1 MINEPLK
8 YYYYFYMINAKF
20 QQKKYVIRHG
30 IYPTLLYQNDF
41 LLGFLSVKRNNFE
54 TINIRFHKK
63 YRRKYYF
70 FGGGAKYTMSFFAYL
85 VQKQQR

>member
-63 YRRKYYF
+63 YRRKYYL
-70 FGGGAKYTMSFFAYL
+70 GGGGGE
-85 VQKQQR
+85 QKTSLSSIIRTY